1 MSPPKKFFTDFTMD
15 KATTIRNFLEISG
28 STIVSVQFMKK
39 DGTLR
44 KIQFNPKDRNEIKG
58 FGPSTQSPNIIR
70 VRDFKIAK
78 NQGQG
83 AWRSF
88 DINRIVSITANG
100 STYNFT

>member
-1 MSPPKKFFTDFTMD
+1 MD
-15 KATTIRNFLEISG
+15 KATAIRNFLEISG
-28 STIVSVQFMKK
+28 STIVSVQFMNK

-58 FGPSTQSPNIIR
+58 FGPSTQDPNIIR

-88 DINRIVSITANG
+88 DVNRIVSITANG
-100 STYNFT
+100 STYSFN

>member
-1 MSPPKKFFTDFTMD
+1 MD

-58 FGPSTQSPNIIR
+58 FGPSTQDPNIIR

-88 DINRIVSITANG
+88 DVNRIVSITANG
-100 STYNFT
+100 STYSFN

>member
-1 MSPPKKFFTDFTMD
+1 MD

-58 FGPSTQSPNIIR
+58 FGPSTQDPNIIR

-88 DINRIVSITANG
+88 DVNRIVSITANG
-100 STYNFT
+100 FTYSFN